1 MSQSYRDIVPD
12 LARKIRLVITDVD
25 GTIVPSGDCL
35 SPAVL
40 EAVRRLEE
48 EGIMVG
54 LASGRTF
61 SRLES
66 LVQDLGISGPIIAEN
81 GGAAKLKANAG
92 MVDLGYSRQPAIKA
106 LEKLKRLFPEAIEER
121 EDNRYRLV
129 DVGIRSLGVETEELR
144 KHLDNAQILD
154 SGYMLHLL
162 QKGVSKGG
170 TLMRLMRK
178 IGDGTL
184 SPDEI
189 LVLGDSPT
197 DASMFQLFPH
207 SVVIPNPRLP
217 VERRRALQ
225 KLAKYV
231 SDAALG
237 EGFAEVARHILASRR
252 A

>member
-25 GTIVPSGDCL
+25 GTIISGGDCL
-35 SPAVL
+35 SSAVL
-40 EAVRRLEE
+40 EAIRRLEE

-61 SRLES
+61 PRLVS
-66 LVQDLGISGPIIAEN
+66 LAQDLEISGPIIAEN
-81 GGAAKLKANAG
+81 GGVAKLKANAEL
-92 MVDLGYSRQPAIKA
+92 VDLGYSLQPAIKA

-144 KHLDNAQILD
+144 RHLDDAQILD

-162 QKGVSKGG
+162 QIGVSKGR
-170 TLMRLMRK
+170 TLMRLLPK

-189 LVLGDSPT
+189 LVFGDSAT
-197 DASMFQLFPH
+197 DVSMFQLFPH
-207 SVVIPNPRLP
+207 SVVIANPRLP
-217 VERRRALQ
+217 AERRRALQ
-225 KLAKYV
+225 KLAKYMNPDPL
-231 SDAALG
+231 S
-237 EGFAEVARHILASRR
+237 
-252 A
+252 